1 MCCSSLIHR
10 KHVRNEHRRRISWF
24 LFPSSTQKWPCRD
37 FFAKWENGFYQ
48 ILPMMHSEVYAHPL
62 NCPISKTVNS
72 RPPVLDLIKRIRPF
86 VIDFVSN

>member
-37 FFAKWENGFYQ
+37 FFAKWKWIMEKIRETNFM
-48 ILPMMHSEVYAHPL
+48 IA
-62 NCPISKTVNS
+62 
-72 RPPVLDLIKRIRPF
+72 KRK
-86 VIDFVSN
+86 